1 MSTYIPRSDD
11 GSVMQIAP
19 LKPTLAV
26 TVDSTIS
33 SETEVTLQS
42 GTTYV
47 EIHAVSYPILVKFKT
62 ATGGTAVS
70 TSSWDLMV
78 QAGQTRSVQVPYA
91 SGGTRCG
98 VFAFIDG
105 ISGSAATLYLAEY

>member
-1 MSTYIPRSDD
+1 MATYIPRSDD

-33 SETEVTLQS
+33 SETEVTLNS

-62 ATGGTAVS
+62 ASGGTAVS
-70 TSSWDLMV
+70 TSSWDLFV
-78 QAGQTRSVQVPYA
+78 QAGQTRSVQVPY